1 MRRQGRSGRRLDDV
15 LALLAPGQGAQRP
28 GMLQPWLGLPGARAA
43 LDEWS
48 DAAGLDLVRLGTD
61 GTADELRDTAVTQ
74 PLLTATALLSAGAVL
89 EGAVPDVV
97 CGHSV
102 GELPALVVAGV
113 LDAPTAV
120 RLAAERGRAMA
131 SAASIRPTGMSA
143 LLGGDLSTV
152 TVAAERAG
160 LSVATVNGAGQTVVG
175 GSVAGLA
182 ALAADP
188 PAGARVRPLD
198 VAGAFHTP
206 AMLPAV
212 GRLQTAVDGLQPRD
226 AACDVVA
233 NADGEVVTSGTAL
246 TQRLVRQL
254 IHAVRFDLC
263 LGRLSDLGVTAV
275 VELAPG
281 GTLAGIVKRTLSGVP
296 VVAVRSEDD
305 LAAAR
310 ALVAERDLVT
320 S

>member
-1 MRRQGRSGRRLDDV
+1 
-15 LALLAPGQGAQRP
+15 
-28 GMLQPWLGLPGARAA
+28 MLQPWLALPGARDA
-43 LDEWS
+43 LAVWS
-48 DAAGLDLVRLGTD
+48 DAAGLDLLRLGTE

-89 EGAVPDVV
+89 DGAVPDVV

-113 LDAPTAV
+113 LDSPSAV

-131 SAASIRPTGMSA
+131 RAASVRPTGMSA
-143 LLGGDLSTV
+143 VLGGDPSTV
-152 TVAAERAG
+152 TVAAEGAG
-160 LSVATVNGAGQTVVG
+160 LSVATVNGAGQAVVG
-175 GSVAGLA
+175 GPVEGLA
-182 ALAADP
+182 VLAADP
-188 PAGARVRPLD
+188 PAGARVRALD

-212 GRLQTAVDGLQPRD
+212 GRFQAVVDALQPRD
-226 AACDVVA
+226 AVCDVVA
-233 NADGEVVTSGTAL
+233 NADGEVVASGAAL
-246 TQRLVRQL
+246 AQRLVRQL
-254 IHAVRFDLC
+254 THPVRFDLC
-263 LGRLSDLGVTAV
+263 LDRLARLGVTTV

-281 GTLAGIVKRTLSGVP
+281 GTLAGIVKRALPGVP
-296 VVAVRSEDD
+296 VVAVRSEED

-310 ALVAERDLVT
+310 ALVADRAGLLVGGP